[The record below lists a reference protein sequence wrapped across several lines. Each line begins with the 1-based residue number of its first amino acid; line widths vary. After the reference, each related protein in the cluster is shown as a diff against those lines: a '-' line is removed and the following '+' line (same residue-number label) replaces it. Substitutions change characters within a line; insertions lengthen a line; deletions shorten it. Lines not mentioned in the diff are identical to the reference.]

1 MRNGIYK
8 ASFAVGPNAGE
19 GIVVM
24 RDGYLGGGDYGF
36 TYEGQYQD
44 NGGTVEGTLSVVQ
57 WDATVPN
64 VFAGLTS
71 FELQFSGQAD
81 GQGFRLAGKTP
92 AAPGQTVHVV
102 LHRLR

>member
-1 MRNGIYK
+1 MANGIYK
-8 ASFAVGPNAGE
+8 ASFAVGPSAGE

-44 NGGTVEGTLSVVQ
+44 NGGTLEGTLSVVQ
-57 WDATVPN
+57 WDANVPN

-71 FELQFSGQAD
+71 FDLQFSGQAE
-81 GQGFRLAGKTP
+81 GQSYRLAGKTP